1 MSFFVKKRIDK
12 IVKFFQEDIWRI
24 RKEKTSKRRFYAFR
38 TLRIFF
44 LAFRRYLS
52 DNCQVKAAALT
63 YYSLLSV
70 VPVVALAFAIA
81 QGFGFRDA
89 LEIELQNRLAG
100 HEEVMA
106 WIQEFALSYL
116 DRVKGGMIAG
126 IGIVILF
133 WSVMKI
139 LGSIESAFNDVWDVK
154 RPRSMIKKFS
164 DYISFV
170 LVATILLMLSSSFLV
185 FITSKI
191 ELFDYGK
198 IATPIITWVSPYLA
212 VIFVFAIMF
221 ILMPNTKVKL
231 SAGLFGGFIT
241 GFLFLVTQYAYITF
255 QIGMSKYNAIYGSF
269 AALPLFLIWINVSW
283 LIVLF
288 GAELSY
294 AFQNEKSY
302 EFETDTQQMSLHYRK
317 LVSLLIA
324 KYIVDSFKNQ
334 KPAPSMG
341 ELSVALKLPTRLVS
355 EILRKLE
362 EAGVLVEV
370 VPIDSKKTPG
380 FAPAYDIEKMT
391 VNSILERMDYHGISN
406 LHFEETPNFQKIQNI
421 LNAFEN
427 EITMMEENVL
437 IKEL

>member
-1 MSFFVKKRIDK
+1 
-12 IVKFFQEDIWRI
+12 
-24 RKEKTSKRRFYAFR
+24 
-38 TLRIFF
+38 
-44 LAFRRYLS
+44 
-52 DNCQVKAAALT
+52 
-63 YYSLLSV
+63 
-70 VPVVALAFAIA
+70 
-81 QGFGFRDA
+81 
-89 LEIELQNRLAG
+89 
-100 HEEVMA
+100 
-106 WIQEFALSYL
+106 
-116 DRVKGGMIAG
+116 
-126 IGIVILF
+126 
-133 WSVMKI
+133 
-139 LGSIESAFNDVWDVK
+139 
-154 RPRSMIKKFS
+154 
-164 DYISFV
+164 
-170 LVATILLMLSSSFLV
+170 
-185 FITSKI
+185 
-191 ELFDYGK
+191 
-198 IATPIITWVSPYLA
+198 
-212 VIFVFAIMF
+212 
-221 ILMPNTKVKL
+221 
-231 SAGLFGGFIT
+231 
-241 GFLFLVTQYAYITF
+241 
-255 QIGMSKYNAIYGSF
+255 MSKYNAIYGSF

-421 LNAFEN
+421 LNAFES
-427 EITMMEENVL
+427 EVTMMEENIL